1 MNAFVGATQVAT
13 PSNGAGMPR
22 RLDLSKTRALRCAGP
37 PWKNEYVMRRLIL
50 ALCCSLCVCA
60 ASPTLAAQAVAP
72 AAAQRVSAFA
82 AADVDRASGRVR
94 IDLAT
99 LPGEFLMVATLE
111 RAIGSN
117 DIGLDRAQNVDPVL
131 VEFRRAG
138 KRALLVQKNMRFVAR
153 SDDADEAAAT
163 RDAFAE
169 AVLWSGDIASDAVG
183 RQWIDIGGLVA
194 SDLIGVADRLDATKQ
209 GKHALAA
216 DRSAVLAEDTRVFPD
231 NVEFA
236 ALLTF
241 TGDGQGAFAR
251 QAAADA
257 RRITVKQRVSFVRLP
272 DAGYRPRAYHPGSGA
287 YSHAFF
293 DFAQPIDRNLEV
305 RLQPRFRLEKIDP
318 GAARSRVK
326 KPIVFY
332 LDRGT
337 PEPIRSALLEGA
349 NWWKAAFESAGFIDA
364 FRAELAPEGM
374 SMSDVRYN
382 TITWTHRATRGWSYG
397 GGLVDPRTGEIIKG
411 YVNLG
416 SQRVRQDLLIAE
428 GLLAPHRPGADP
440 ALMTDAKRM
449 ALDRLKQ
456 LSAHEIGHA
465 LGFAHNFAA
474 SRTGE
479 GSVLD
484 YPHPMI
490 ELGADGQPRLAAAY
504 RTGTSDWDHFL
515 VAYGYGDV
523 PPEREAEALAQLR
536 AAIAA
541 KGYAYVSDPD
551 ARVGGD
557 VHAEGVLWDIPG
569 DPLEGLGHLL
579 RVRKAALARFAEGAL
594 PADRQNGDA
603 ERRLVPIYLLHRYQ
617 TEAAMRL
624 LGGGEYRYGLIGD
637 KAGGVRTTDGARQ
650 AKALSA
656 ASMLL
661 SLDVLSLP
669 PSVLAVLSPPSN
681 EYARG
686 PEYIDTRMA
695 PVFDPVQAAA
705 VASALVAQQGF
716 HPARLNRLAWQHGQ
730 DAAVPSPAG
739 VFDALVARPWRES
752 SAAGQGALLQSSRN
766 WTMLDAALLALDGGE
781 LHPGVAA
788 QWRASLRAFAD
799 AHAGAKDA
807 DRQAAAAHVRRY
819 LDNPASMKLRPL
831 PTIPPGAP
839 I

>member
-1 MNAFVGATQVAT
+1 
-13 PSNGAGMPR
+13 
-22 RLDLSKTRALRCAGP
+22 
-37 PWKNEYVMRRLIL
+37 MRRLIL
-50 ALCCSLCVCA
+50 AFVCSACLALALPV
-60 ASPTLAAQAVAP
+60 LAAQPAAPAVA
-72 AAAQRVSAFA
+72 QRSSAFVA
-82 AADVDRASGRVR
+82 TDVDRASGRVR
-94 IDLAT
+94 IDLAS
-99 LPGEFLMVATLE
+99 LPGQFLMFATLE

-138 KRALLVQKNMRFVAR
+138 KRALLVQKNMRYVAR
-153 SDDADEAAAT
+153 SNDPDESAAT

-169 AVLWSGDIASDAVG
+169 SVLWAGDVATDASGRA
-183 RQWIDIGGLVA
+183 WIDLDGLLT
-194 SDLIGVADRLDATKQ
+194 SDLIGVVERLDGTKQ
-209 GKHALAA
+209 GKYALAA
-216 DRSAVLAEDTRVFPD
+216 ERSAVLADDTRVFPD
-231 NVEFA
+231 NAEFA

-241 TGDGQGAFAR
+241 AGDGQGAFAR

-257 RRITVKQRVSFVRLP
+257 KRITVKQRVSFVRLP

-287 YSHAFF
+287 YSLAFF
-293 DFAQPIDRNLEV
+293 DFARPIDRNLEV

-318 GAARSRVK
+318 AAARSRVK

-364 FRAELAPEGM
+364 FRAEIAPEGM

-440 ALMTDAKRM
+440 ALMEEAKRM

-456 LSAHEIGHA
+456 LSAHEVGHA

-474 SRTGE
+474 SRTSE

-490 ELGADGQPRLAAAY
+490 TLGADGQPRLASAY
-504 RTGTSDWDHFL
+504 RTGASEWDRFL
-515 VAYGYGDV
+515 VAHGYGV
-523 PPEREAEALAQLR
+523 FPEADEADALARLR
-536 AAIAA
+536 AGIAA

-557 VHAEGVLWDIPG
+557 LHAEGVLWDIPG
-569 DPLEGLGHLL
+569 DPLDALDHLL
-579 RVRKAALARFAEGAL
+579 RTRKAALSRFAEGAL
-594 PADRQNGDA
+594 PPDRQNGDA

-617 TEAAMRL
+617 TDAAMRL
-624 LGGGEYRYGLIGD
+624 LGGGDYRYGLIGD
-637 KAGGVRTTDGARQ
+637 GAGGVRAVDGARQ
-650 AKALSA
+650 SRALDA
-656 ASMLL
+656 ASRLL

-681 EYARG
+681 EYVRG
-686 PEYIDTRMA
+686 PEYIGTRMA
-695 PVFDPVQAAA
+695 PAFDPVQAAA
-705 VASALVAQQGF
+705 VASALVAEQGF

-730 DAAVPSPAG
+730 DGGVPSPAD
-739 VFDALVARPWRES
+739 VFDALVARPWREAP
-752 SAAGQGALLQSSRN
+752 AAGQGALLQSSRN

-781 LHPGVAA
+781 LHAGVAA

-807 DRQAAAAHVRRY
+807 DRQAAAAQVRRY
-819 LDNPASMKLRPL
+819 LDNPASVKLRPL

>member
-1 MNAFVGATQVAT
+1 
-13 PSNGAGMPR
+13 MPR
-22 RLDLSKTRALRCAGP
+22 RLDLSKTPALRCVGLP
-37 PWKNEYVMRRLIL
+37 RKNENVMRRLTL
-50 ALCCSLCVCA
+50 ALCCA
-60 ASPTLAAQAVAP
+60 AGFLAATP
-72 AAAQRVSAFA
+72 ILAAAPPSSVA
-82 AADVDRASGRVR
+82 AAMPQRANAFFATDVDRATGRVR
-94 IDLAT
+94 IDLAS

-153 SDDADEAAAT
+153 SSDADEAAAT

-169 AVLWSGDIASDAVG
+169 SVIWSGEIATDAAG
-183 RQWIDIGGLVA
+183 RQWLDIGGLLTT
-194 SDLIGVADRLDATKQ
+194 DLIGVADRLDAAKQ
-209 GKHALAA
+209 GKHALSAE
-216 DRSAVLAEDTRVFPD
+216 RSAVLAEEARVFPD
-231 NVEFA
+231 NAEFA

-241 TGDGQGAFAR
+241 AGDGQGAFAR

-257 RRITVKQRVSFVRLP
+257 RRITVRQRVSFVRLP
-272 DAGYRPRAYHPGSGA
+272 EAGYKPRAYHPGSGA

-305 RLQPRFRLEKIDP
+305 RLQPRFRLEKTDP
-318 GAARSRVK
+318 AAARSRVK

-349 NWWKAAFESAGFIDA
+349 NWWKAAFESAGYIDA

-440 ALMTDAKRM
+440 ALMEEAKRM

-456 LSAHEIGHA
+456 LSAHEVGHA

-490 ELGADGQPRLAAAY
+490 ALGADGQPRLASAY

-515 VAYGYGDV
+515 VAHGYGEFPAD
-523 PPEREAEALAQLR
+523 REAAELARLR
-536 AAIAA
+536 ADIAA

-569 DPLEGLGHLL
+569 DPLDGLDHLL

-594 PADRQNGDA
+594 PPDRQAGDA

-637 KAGGVRTTDGARQ
+637 RHGGVRATDGARQ
-650 AKALSA
+650 AKALAEA
-656 ASMLL
+656 ASLL
-661 SLDVLSLP
+661 SLDVLSMP
-669 PSVLAVLSPPSN
+669 SSVLAVLSPPSN
-681 EYARG
+681 EYARSV
-686 PEYIDTRMA
+686 EYIDTRMA

-716 HPARLNRLAWQHGQ
+716 HPSRLNRLAWQHGQ
-730 DAAVPSPAG
+730 DAVVPSPAE
-739 VFDALVARPWRES
+739 VFDALVARPWREAP
-752 SAAGQGALLQSSRN
+752 AAGQGALLQSSRN
-766 WTMLDAALLALDGGE
+766 WTMLDAALLALEGGE
-781 LHPGVAA
+781 LHSGVAA

-799 AHAGAKDA
+799 ANAGSKDV

-819 LDNPASMKLRPL
+819 LDNPASVKLRPL

>member
-1 MNAFVGATQVAT
+1 MACHA
-13 PSNGAGMPR
+13 P
-22 RLDLSKTRALRCAGP
+22 RLDLSNTPGLRCVGLP
-37 PWKNEYVMRRLIL
+37 RKNENVMRRLTL
-50 ALCCSLCVCA
+50 ALCCA
-60 ASPTLAAQAVAP
+60 AGFLAATPILAEAAMSP
-72 AAAQRVSAFA
+72 AAAMPERANAFVA
-82 AADVDRASGRVR
+82 TDVDRATGRVR

-153 SDDADEAAAT
+153 SADADEAAAT

-169 AVLWSGDIASDAVG
+169 SVVWSGEIATDAAG
-183 RQWIDIGGLVA
+183 RQWLDIGGLLTT
-194 SDLIGVADRLDATKQ
+194 DLIGVADRLDATKQ
-209 GKHALAA
+209 GKHALSAE
-216 DRSAVLAEDTRVFPD
+216 RSAVLAEDTRVFPD
-231 NVEFA
+231 NAEFA

-241 TGDGQGAFAR
+241 AGDGQGAFAR

-272 DAGYRPRAYHPGSGA
+272 EAGYTPRAYHPGSGA

-293 DFAQPIDRNLEV
+293 DFAQPIDRNLEI
-305 RLQPRFRLEKIDP
+305 RLQPRFRLEKTDP
-318 GAARSRVK
+318 AAARSRVK

-416 SQRVRQDLLIAE
+416 SQRVRHDLLIAE

-440 ALMTDAKRM
+440 ALMEEAKRM

-456 LSAHEIGHA
+456 LSAHEVGHA

-490 ELGADGQPRLAAAY
+490 ALGADGQPRLASAY

-515 VAYGYGDV
+515 VAHGYGEFPAD
-523 PPEREAEALAQLR
+523 REAAELARLR
-536 AAIAA
+536 AEITA
-541 KGYAYVSDPD
+541 KGYAYMSDAD

-569 DPLEGLGHLL
+569 DPLDGLDHLL

-594 PADRQNGDA
+594 PPDRQAGDA

-624 LGGGEYRYGLIGD
+624 LGGGEYRYGLLGD
-637 KAGGVRTTDGARQ
+637 KTGGVRVTDGARQ
-650 AKALSA
+650 AKALDA
-656 ASMLL
+656 AFSLL
-661 SLDVLSLP
+661 SLDVLALP
-669 PSVLAVLSPPSN
+669 PSVLGVLSPPSN
-681 EYARG
+681 EYARSV
-686 PEYIDTRMA
+686 EYIGTRMA

-705 VASALVAQQGF
+705 VASALVAEQGF

-730 DAAVPSPAG
+730 DAVVPSPPD
-739 VFDALVARPWRES
+739 VFDALVARPWREAP
-752 SAAGQGALLQSSRN
+752 AAGQGALLQSSRN

-799 AHAGAKDA
+799 ENAGSKDV

-819 LDNPASMKLRPL
+819 LDNPASVKLRPL

>member
-1 MNAFVGATQVAT
+1 M
-13 PSNGAGMPR
+13 
-22 RLDLSKTRALRCAGP
+22 SKTRALRCPGLS
-37 PWKNEYVMRRLIL
+37 WKNENVMRRLIL
-50 ALCCSLCVCA
+50 ALCCSIGFFA
-60 ASPTLAAQAVAP
+60 GSPILAATPAVS
-72 AAAQRVSAFA
+72 AAMQRAKAFA
-82 AADVDRASGRVR
+82 ATDVDRTSGRVR
-94 IDLAT
+94 IDLAS

-153 SDDADEAAAT
+153 SNDADEAAAT

-169 AVLWSGDIASDAVG
+169 AVLWAGDVTIDAAG
-183 RQWIDIGGLVA
+183 RAWVDLDGLLT

-209 GKHALAA
+209 GKHALVAE
-216 DRSAVLAEDTRVFPD
+216 RSAVLAEDTRVFPD
-231 NVEFA
+231 NAEFA

-241 TGDGQGAFAR
+241 GGDGQGAFVR
-251 QAAADA
+251 QATADA
-257 RRITVKQRVSFVRLP
+257 KRITVKQRVSFVRLP
-272 DAGYRPRAYHPGSGA
+272 DAGYRPRAYHPASGA
-287 YSHAFF
+287 YSLAFF
-293 DFAQPIDRNLEV
+293 DFARPIDRNLEV
-305 RLQPRFRLEKIDP
+305 RLQPRFRLEKIDT

-440 ALMTDAKRM
+440 ALMEEAKRM

-456 LSAHEIGHA
+456 LSAHEVGHA

-490 ELGADGQPRLAAAY
+490 ALGADGQPRLADAY
-504 RTGTSDWDHFL
+504 RTGTSAWDHFL
-515 VAYGYGDV
+515 VAHGYGV
-523 PPEREAEALAQLR
+523 FAEAEEAAALSRLR
-536 AAIAA
+536 DGIAA

-557 VHAEGVLWDIPG
+557 LHAEGVLWDIPG
-569 DPLEGLGHLL
+569 DPLEALDHLL

-594 PADRQNGDA
+594 PPDRQNGDA

-617 TEAAMRL
+617 AEAAMRL
-624 LGGGEYRYGLIGD
+624 LGGGEYRYGLQGD
-637 KAGGVRTTDGARQ
+637 AGNGVRAVDGVRQ
-650 AKALSA
+650 AKALTA
-656 ASMLL
+656 ASSLL

-681 EYARG
+681 EYARS
-686 PEYIDTRMA
+686 PEYIDTQMA
-695 PVFDPVQAAA
+695 PAFDPMQAAA

-730 DAAVPSPAG
+730 DVAVPSPAD
-739 VFDALVARPWRES
+739 VFDALVARPWREAP
-752 SAAGQGALLQSSRN
+752 AAGQGALLQASRN
-766 WTMLDAALLALDGGE
+766 WTMLDAALLALDGGA

-799 AHAGAKDA
+799 AHAGSKDA
-807 DRQAAAAHVRRY
+807 DRQAAAAQVRRY
-819 LDNPASMKLRPL
+819 LDNPASVKLRPL